1 MITKEELKKEE
12 KYLEKVV
19 SVIQDKLDKS
29 LKKEERLKSKTIDF
43 KNLVGTEYSNKAQSD
58 ENKLEFTFLTQD
70 VAERVE
76 RTDNYHKR
84 NYVLKRAL
92 NSPYFGRVDF
102 KIDDEIINVYVGL
115 KDITDDKHYVFDWRS
130 PIASLFYN
138 YGVGKAEYEAFEKV
152 EGEIILK
159 RQYKIEGSKLVRCI
173 ETSLNIDDDVL
184 QDILSENT
192 SSQMTN
198 IVNTIQKEQNLI
210 IRNDKDKVLI
220 VEGASGSG
228 KTSVALH
235 RIAYLL
241 YHYKDLSSDD
251 ILIFSPSETFADY
264 ISLVLPSLGEENV
277 VNITFNSFVHRFI
290 NIKIEDYNY
299 FLKRLY
305 TGKVDKNKFTE
316 EYTLKLE
323 NYLNDY
329 ISGLEFEKG
338 FGIKNIHYTKE
349 MLNEHLNKYKK
360 LSLNEMLSLVATDIC
375 YEIKTSLKNK
385 NKIIENLKPF
395 LNKSIDYKEIYENF
409 INEKIAE
416 IKYEDVPLILYT
428 YFYLNGF
435 YTDNKIKHVVI
446 DEAQD
451 YSLLQYL
458 ILKNIFPK
466 ASFTILGDP
475 NQVINPCIKYNSLS
489 DLTKVFENGKFYK
502 LSKTY
507 RSSAEIT
514 NFTNKILDLNNISVI
529 RRSNQ
534 KPVVAKKE
542 KDLFKDLNE
551 DLSNLE
557 NYNAVAIITKTKE
570 ESKKIYNLLKDNF
583 DVSLDSSDHKKILI
597 LPFYMAKG
605 LEFDSVIIYTEVDNA
620 YTEEEKNFY
629 YVACTRAMHELIVY
643 NQKEW

>member
-1 MITKEELKKEE
+1 MVSKEELKKEE

-29 LKKEERLKSKTIDF
+29 LKKEEKLKSKTIDF

-76 RTDNYHKR
+76 RTDNYHKK
-84 NYVLKRAL
+84 NYILKRAL
-92 NSPYFGRVDF
+92 NFPYFGRVDF
-102 KIDDEIINVYVGL
+102 KIDDEVINVYVGL

-138 YGVGKAEYEAFEKV
+138 YGVGKACYEAFEKV
-152 EGEIILK
+152 EGEITLK
-159 RQYKIEGSKLVRCI
+159 RQYKITNSKLVRCI
-173 ETSLNIDDDVL
+173 ETTLNIDDDVL
-184 QDILSENT
+184 QDILSEST

-198 IVNTIQKEQNLI
+198 IVNTIQTEQNLI
-210 IRNDKDKVLI
+210 IRNVKDKVLI

-241 YHYKDLSSDD
+241 YRYKEISSDN

-277 VNITFNSFVHRFI
+277 LNITFNSFVHRFI
-290 NIKIEDYNY
+290 NIKIEDYDH

-305 TGKVDKNKFTE
+305 IGKVDKNKFTE
-316 EYTLKLE
+316 EYTLKLKQ
-323 NYLNDY
+323 YLNNY
-329 ISGLEFEKG
+329 INNLEFEKG
-338 FGIKNIHYTKE
+338 FGIKNMHYTKE

-375 YEIKTSLKNK
+375 YEIKTSIKNK
-385 NKIIENLKPF
+385 NKILESIKPF
-395 LNKSIDYKEIYENF
+395 LNKTTNYKEIYENF
-409 INEKIAE
+409 INEE
-416 IKYEDVPLILYT
+416 IDTLKYEDVPLILYT

-435 YTDNKIKHVVI
+435 YIDNKMKHVVI

-451 YSLLQYL
+451 YSPLQYL
-458 ILKNIFPK
+458 ILKNIFPY

-475 NQVINPCIKYNSLS
+475 NQVINPCIKYNSLN
-489 DLTKVFENGKFYK
+489 DLNKVFENSNFYR

-507 RSSAEIT
+507 RSSEEIT
-514 NFTNKILDLNNISVI
+514 NFTNKILSLDNVCVI

-534 KPVVAKKE
+534 KPVVVKKE
-542 KDLFKDLNE
+542 KDLFNDLSEDLNK
-551 DLSNLE
+551 LE
-557 NYNAVAIITKTKE
+557 NYNAVAIITKTIE
-570 ESKKIYNLLKDNF
+570 ESHKIYNLLKYKF
-583 DVSLDSSDHKKILI
+583 DVSLDSSDYKKILI

-605 LEFDSVIIYTEVDNA
+605 LEFDGVIIYTEVDNA
-620 YTEEEKNFY
+620 YAEEERNFY
-629 YVACTRAMHELIVY
+629 YVACTRAMHELTIY
-643 NQKEW
+643 NQKM